1 MDFVHL
7 HLHSEYSLLQ
17 SVCKLN
23 HLFHSLILQN
33 MKSVAITDDH
43 NLFGAVE
50 FYKMAKQYAIKP
62 IIGMTARIRY
72 TEGENKVILLI
83 KDEKGYRNLVQM
95 IEKGYRHCDS
105 LPYLLEEELFEHHE
119 GLICI
124 NIAKSSYLSH
134 LIINN
139 PSSACDIINKY
150 IRAFGKENFYYE
162 VNDFSIPDIRKLN
175 VALLRLRADEVHGL
189 GDLNL
194 VATNA
199 VHFLREAD
207 YENYKKLRCI
217 SKGCKLE
224 ELNSDDEDMMPQTA
238 YLKSAQQMQESFSYI
253 PEVIENTVKIA
264 DLCHFEF
271 DFQARHLPGFFS
283 EEYGISKYDTDEEKK
298 FTLLKKL
305 CYDFLPHRY
314 KTPNQAIL
322 DRLEMELHTIS
333 HMGYVDY
340 FLIVWDFVKYAKENG
355 IRVGPGRGSGG
366 ASIVAYLLQITDI
379 DPMKY
384 QLIFERFLNP
394 QRVSMPD
401 FDIDFQDNRRH
412 EVIEYV
418 IGKYSHKNV
427 ANIVTFG
434 RFKPKM
440 AIRDIGRVMGL
451 SYQKVDKIAKL
462 IPFRLNITAD
472 QALEEVSALR
482 NLYES
487 DVQVREILDTAKA
500 FENMPRHVSTHAAGV
515 VITQEPLSSQLP
527 LYFYGES
534 VSTQYSMT
542 ILEELGFLK
551 MDFLGLANLTIID
564 DAIRLVREHEGVQI
578 DLNRISTDDKKVYE
592 NISTGENFG
601 VFQLES
607 DGMREFM
614 KKLRPEHIE
623 DIIAGISLYRPGPMD
638 SIPKYIKNRHHPDAI
653 TYLHPKLRPILQ
665 VTYGCIVYQEQVM
678 EIVRQLAGY
687 DYGRSD
693 EIRRAMSKKKLDV
706 MMREREI
713 FIHGLS
719 DEFGNV
725 LIEGCVRN
733 GVDEISANQIFD
745 EMIDFAKYA
754 FNKAHAVGYAMI
766 AYQTA
771 YLKTYYPIYFF
782 TALLNANISSSA
794 KLERYISYAYKFGF
808 QILKPDVNR
817 SSIYFSV
824 EDNAIRMGLLAVKH
838 VGHAFAHKLLEHRG
852 GGDFSGMDYASFLKC
867 LGSDLNRRAIESL
880 ILVGALDFF
889 SHNRRTMLENYDKL
903 ICGMYLSANKNQL
916 SIFEEPMT
924 DIDLVLYE
932 EYSAQEMRK
941 SEEEL
946 LGFSL
951 SRIYQKYAKLY
962 IRVAVF
968 DAHHK
973 KFLSDLLSRH
983 AGNQQV
989 VIYDEKNNTKIV
1001 YAKGVKID
1009 SELLFFLNKKYGEDN
1024 IIVK

>member
-7 HLHSEYSLLQ
+7 HLHSEYSLLN
-17 SVCKLN
+17 STCKLDY
-23 HLFHSLILQN
+23 LFHSLILQN

-50 FYKMAKQYAIKP
+50 FYKMAKQCGIKP
-62 IIGMTARIRY
+62 IIGMNATISY
-72 TEGENKVILLI
+72 GEDKNKIILLV
-83 KDEKGYRNLVQM
+83 KDEQGYLNLVRL
-95 IEKGYRHCDS
+95 IEKGYRHSDIS
-105 LPYLLEEELFEHHE
+105 PFLLEEELFAHSE

-124 NIAKSSYLSH
+124 NISKSSYLSH

-139 PSSACDIINKY
+139 PVLACDIINKY

-162 VNDFSIPDIRKLN
+162 INDFNLPEIRRLN
-175 VALLRLRADEVHGL
+175 VSLLRLRADESYGL
-189 GDLNL
+189 SCLNL
-194 VATNA
+194 VATNS

-217 SKGCKLE
+217 AKGCTID
-224 ELNSDDEDMMPQTA
+224 ELNLNDEDIMPQSA
-238 YLKSAQQMQESFSYI
+238 YLKSARQMEESFSYI
-253 PEVIENTVKIA
+253 PEAIENTVKIA
-264 DLCHFEF
+264 DMCHFEF

-283 EEYGISKYDTDEEKK
+283 EEYGISKYDVEEEKK
-298 FTLLKKL
+298 FALLKKL
-305 CYDFLPHRY
+305 CYDHLSKRY
-314 KTPNQAIL
+314 KSPNQVIL
-322 DRLEMELHTIS
+322 DRLDMELHTIS

-340 FLIVWDFVKYAKENG
+340 FLIVWDFVKYAKENK

-366 ASIVAYLLQITDI
+366 ASIVAYLLEITDI
-379 DPMKY
+379 DPIKY

-418 IGKYSHKNV
+418 IDKYSHENV

-451 SYQKVDKIAKL
+451 SYQKVDRIAKI
-462 IPFRLNITAD
+462 IPFKLNITVD
-472 QALEEVSALR
+472 QALEEVRALR

-487 DVQVREILDTAKA
+487 DVEVREILDSAKA
-500 FENMPRHVSTHAAGV
+500 LENIPRHVSTHAAGV
-515 VITQEPLSSQLP
+515 VITQEPLASQLP
-527 LYFYGES
+527 LYIYGEN

-564 DAIRLVREHEGVQI
+564 DVIRLVKEYEKVEI
-578 DLNRISTDDKKVYE
+578 DLNSIPLDDKKVYE

-614 KKLRPEHIE
+614 RKLKPEHIE
-623 DIIAGISLYRPGPMD
+623 DIVAGISLYRPGPMD
-638 SIPKYIKNRHHPDAI
+638 SIPKYIKNRHHPKMI
-653 TYLHPKLRPILQ
+653 SYLHPKLKPILQ

-693 EIRRAMSKKKLDV
+693 EIRRAMSKKKVDV
-706 MMREREI
+706 MLKEREI
-713 FIHGLS
+713 FIHGAT
-719 DEFGNV
+719 DENGKV
-725 LIEGCVRN
+725 LIAGCVRN
-733 GVDEISANQIFD
+733 GVDEITANQIFD
-745 EMIDFAKYA
+745 DMIDFAKYA

-771 YLKTYYPIYFF
+771 YLKTHYPIYFF
-782 TALLNANISSSA
+782 TALLNANISSSS
-794 KLERYISYAYKFGF
+794 KLERYLSYACEFGF
-808 QILKPDVNR
+808 QVLKPDVNK
-817 SSIYFSV
+817 SQIYFSV
-824 EDNAIRMGLLAVKH
+824 EDSAIRMGLLAVKN
-838 VGHAFAHKLLEHRG
+838 VGHAFAQKLLEHRKTD
-852 GGDFSGMDYASFLKC
+852 DFSNMNYAAFLRKM
-867 LGSDLNRRAIESL
+867 GSDLNRRAIESL
-880 ILVGALDFF
+880 ILVGALDFLH
-889 SHNRRTMLENYDKL
+889 SNRKTMLQNYDRL
-903 ICGMYLSANKNQL
+903 ISGMYLSTNKNQL
-916 SIFEEPMT
+916 SLFEEEMS
-924 DIDLVLYE
+924 DIDLIEYE
-932 EYSAQEMRK
+932 EYTTAEMKK

-946 LGFSL
+946 LGFAFSKI
-951 SRIYQKYAKLY
+951 SQKYRKLY
-962 IRVAVF
+962 IKLPIF

-973 KFLSDLLSRH
+973 KTLSDLFSRYS
-983 AGNQQV
+983 GNQQA

-1001 YAKGVKID
+1001 YAKGIKIN

-1024 IIVK
+1024 VLVK